1 MVNTRLS
8 RERPRTASGGVRRE
22 APRTD
27 ASVSARSGT
36 GRTDARSQPG
46 GSQRIWRWALCHD
59 GGSRVAWPS
68 GLAVMTSAGHPPPL
82 WYRAPRHEWN
92 WLETKR
98 ASVRGDWPVGRLVC
112 SPTSPTTG
120 WSSTRNRETLSYLT
134 ATVFPKP
141 VIQMEMNSAGTA

>member
-1 MVNTRLS
+1 MSGHGQQVAVFGEKLRELMHQYLRDLEQVALMRDLNQAVRKEFGAGHYATMV
-8 RERPRTASGGVRRE
+8 AVGWHGRR
-22 APRTD
+22 
-27 ASVSARSGT
+27 
-36 GRTDARSQPG
+36 
-46 GSQRIWRWALCHD
+46 
-59 GGSRVAWPS
+59 

-82 WYRAPRHEWN
+82 WYRASRHEWN

-120 WSSTRNRETLSYLT
+120 WSSNRNRETLSYFT